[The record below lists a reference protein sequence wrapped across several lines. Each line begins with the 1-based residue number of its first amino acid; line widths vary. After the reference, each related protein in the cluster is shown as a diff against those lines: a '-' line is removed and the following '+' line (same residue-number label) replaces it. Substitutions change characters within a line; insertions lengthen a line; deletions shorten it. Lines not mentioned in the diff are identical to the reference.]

1 MMLMENP
8 ETINA
13 FYHVEIGVQL
23 QNIIQVGL
31 TRLEDHDIDTDRK
44 DQKEQPLHLR
54 HHYRSLNPP
63 ATSLL
68 RDQRIVYSELSLS
81 HGMM

>member
-1 MMLMENP
+1 MMLMGNP
-8 ETINA
+8 ETTNA

-23 QNIIQVGL
+23 ENIIQVGL
-31 TRLEDHDIDTDRK
+31 TRLDDHDIDADRK
-44 DQKEQPLHLR
+44 NSKVQPLPLR
-54 HHYRSLNPP
+54 HQSRSLNPP
-63 ATSLL
+63 ATSL